1 MLSAD
6 FGSCVLQAELEEQR
20 TAHHMESKRALEQQQ
35 SLDHCVESLM
45 VAGTNLYDAK
55 EQIEVITRSCI
66 VLLAVCTQP
75 LFFPNPG
82 DCQCRITLILFY
94 FFPLL
99 YSHSTSCIPNAP
111 THILRLTLASASF
124 HARGPPARGPTT
136 SNLLFYR
143 VLCDEKLLS

>member
-55 EQIEVITRSCI
+55 EQIEVITQSCI
-66 VLLAVCTQP
+66 ALLAVCTQP

-82 DCQCRITLILFY
+82 DCQCRITLILSY
-94 FFPLL
+94 LFPHL
-99 YSHSTSCIPNAP
+99 YSHSTSCIPNPP
-111 THILRLTLASASF
+111 THILRLTLASALLPCTWTSSK
-124 HARGPPARGPTT
+124 GPP
-136 SNLLFYR
+136 NN
-143 VLCDEKLLS
+143 